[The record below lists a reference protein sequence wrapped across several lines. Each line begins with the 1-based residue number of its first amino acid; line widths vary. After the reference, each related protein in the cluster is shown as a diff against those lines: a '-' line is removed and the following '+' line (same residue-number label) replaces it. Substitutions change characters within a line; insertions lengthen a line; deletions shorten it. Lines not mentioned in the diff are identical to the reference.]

1 MASISRGNSGGSNS
15 GANSSAADKISDQVI
30 EISTKS
36 CKTDVGSPTKNNPTA
51 AEQLRMA
58 RANRNRKGK

>member
-1 MASISRGNSGGSNS
+1 MASISRGNSSGSSS
-15 GANSSAADKISDQVI
+15 GANCGAANKISDQVI
-30 EISTKS
+30 GTSRTS
-36 CKTDVGSPTKNNPTA
+36 RKTDVGSSPQKNPTA

>member
-1 MASISRGNSGGSNS
+1 MASISRGNSSGSNS
-15 GANSSAADKISDQVI
+15 GANCGAADKISDQVI
-30 EISTKS
+30 EISTTS
-36 CKTDVGSPTKNNPTA
+36 HKTDVGSSAKNNPTA